1 MADESKTPS
10 LFRNILSLIG
20 LIIAVVA
27 LANIIF
33 FAAIEIRG
41 ESTNQYA
48 GILAYMII
56 PAFLILGLILFFS
69 GALLER
75 RRRHRAAPDEVPR
88 MPILN
93 LNDRRHRILTFAFV
107 VGGAIFAMVSTVG
120 AYEAYHYSDSVKFCG
135 TTCHDLMI
143 PEYTAYLNSP
153 HARVPCVDCHVG
165 PGATWFV
172 RYKFDGMYQVYAT
185 LFEKY
190 PKPIPTPV
198 SNLRPA
204 QDTCEQCHWPAK
216 FWGSQLKTFNHF
228 MYDEQNTPRET
239 QMLLKVGGG
248 QAGGEGIHW
257 HMNIANEITYVAAD
271 RQRQVIPW
279 VRMRNRNTGEVT
291 EYTLADTEMT
301 PQQIAAAE
309 KRVMDCVECHSR
321 PSHIY
326 APPDQAVDQALLMR
340 KIDPSIP
347 WIKQQ
352 AVLALSKDY
361 PTTEAAV
368 AGIGRDLAQFYQTN
382 HADVYQARRPAVD
395 AAIAATQ
402 EIFKTN
408 MFPEMKVNWKTH
420 FNNVG
425 HLYYAGCFRCHD
437 DNHVSKD
444 GKKIRKDC
452 DVCHEVVEQKLAGN
466 AMTEMTSSPFVHP
479 VELGDMTMFSCVDCH
494 TGEAME
500 Q

>member
-1 MADESKTPS
+1 MADQPKMPT
-10 LFRNILSLIG
+10 LYRNMMSLIG

-33 FAAIEIRG
+33 FAAIEMRG
-41 ESTNQYA
+41 EPTHPYA
-48 GILAYMII
+48 GILAFMIL
-56 PAFLILGLILFFS
+56 PAFLILGLVLVFA
-69 GALLER
+69 GAILER
-75 RRRHRAAPDEVPR
+75 RRRHRAAPDEIPR

-93 LNDRRHRILTFAFV
+93 LNDRRHRMYVFAFV
-107 VGGAIFAMVSTVG
+107 VGGAVFAMVSTVG

-185 LFEKY
+185 LFKKY

-216 FWGSQLKTFNHF
+216 FWGSQLKTFHHF

-279 VRMRNRNTGEVT
+279 VRMRNRTTGEVT

-301 PQQIAAAE
+301 PQQIAAA
-309 KRVMDCVECHSR
+309 
-321 PSHIY
+321 
-326 APPDQAVDQALLMR
+326 
-340 KIDPSIP
+340 
-347 WIKQQ
+347 
-352 AVLALSKDY
+352 
-361 PTTEAAV
+361 
-368 AGIGRDLAQFYQTN
+368 
-382 HADVYQARRPAVD
+382 
-395 AAIAATQ
+395 
-402 EIFKTN
+402 
-408 MFPEMKVNWKTH
+408 
-420 FNNVG
+420 
-425 HLYYAGCFRCHD
+425 
-437 DNHVSKD
+437 
-444 GKKIRKDC
+444 
-452 DVCHEVVEQKLAGN
+452 
-466 AMTEMTSSPFVHP
+466 
-479 VELGDMTMFSCVDCH
+479 
-494 TGEAME
+494 
-500 Q
+500 